1 MVPEITKKNQN
12 TDAGKSFKKKIKLT
26 YWYDTAGPRNYT
38 RYPDFMLSGQAQSA
52 YHTIHALIEY
62 CDASNTDKNTFC

>member
-12 TDAGKSFKKKIKLT
+12 TDAGKSFKKRSKLA
-26 YWYDTAGPRNYT
+26 YWYSSAGPRNYT

-52 YHTIHALIEY
+52 YHTIPYTL
-62 CDASNTDKNTFC
+62 